1 MFFRNFE
8 LLKNISSRELSIFTS
23 YELLDF
29 FLSFNLRN
37 IDKFFLVH
45 FCRSNCSNSIFN
57 RNQIFFFIELTW
69 QLYLPRSLF
78 FSSYP
83 CHRRG
88 FSPLKAKR
96 HGNGLKRLFEEA
108 ESRRLLSSGHR
119 PHQRQVER
127 PLGVFVCNLQPFLSL
142 FPLPLLISSSFHR
155 PCIIRVSIIIYGC
168 SLTINPSRISFI
180 RRKLLIRNAH
190 FIACPLELHCSS
202 RSDRIISTDVDD
214 SDNDNTWIS
223 IWIRRYSID
232 QDIEII
238 LRVVGK

>member
-1 MFFRNFE
+1 MTV
-8 LLKNISSRELSIFTS
+8 IPSSKSL
-23 YELLDF
+23 
-29 FLSFNLRN
+29 LSF
-37 IDKFFLVH
+37 
-45 FCRSNCSNSIFN
+45 
-57 RNQIFFFIELTW
+57 
-69 QLYLPRSLF
+69 
-78 FSSYP
+78 YP